1 MQEWGNKE
9 NNSRLRENWW
19 SWTRSD
25 GKFQNTLE
33 VLTPQKG
40 SKRRID
46 SRGRRHGGSKGK

>member
-40 SKRRID
+40 SKRRVD
-46 SRGRRHGGSKGK
+46 SRGRKHGGSKGK